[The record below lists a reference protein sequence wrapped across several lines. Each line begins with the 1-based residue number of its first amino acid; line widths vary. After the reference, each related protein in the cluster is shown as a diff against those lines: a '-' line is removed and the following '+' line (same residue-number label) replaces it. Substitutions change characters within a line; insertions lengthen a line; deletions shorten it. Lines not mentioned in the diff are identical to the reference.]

1 MKYQLNWHYGTAH
14 FTLSK
19 FKKAGQLAFL
29 TGFIFVLSSCG
40 GGGGG
45 DRPVDITETTPAGFS
60 YSSISDWI
68 STITKFSN
76 DCETENANCTEAQAR
91 SILEAL
97 ITSSSVENAEF
108 QIYYTAT
115 DGGYCRR
122 TRNDSS
128 YSYAIQ
134 GSSLFETIK
143 FNPSQCGSV
152 NYPGMEITVDAFSY
166 LTFEYDFPGALSGLL
181 SLNYGRI
188 GFTDSSLNETV
199 YKGIHI
205 RPIENSGLFWT
216 GTEYSWVE
224 ISEFDYGNTCN
235 YSGDPRYCSSIT
247 LDNNGSVSIVGST
260 WGFKTFSG
268 DMPTSGSYSYRTNA
282 VSKGIYE
289 KDSLDFLYQ
298 GNSLQAFIN
307 SGCGSNNPSH
317 RSCHWRTSDAVSSE
331 QFLSVNFSSNTL
343 TGSISL
349 TNHYYES
356 SYTNLTLLTASE
368 YDQHKSTLN
377 NLSISATI
385 SSNSFTG
392 TVSNSH
398 FTGNIYGN
406 FYGPTARE
414 IAAIILIDSANAP
427 STGYYAN
434 EIASSVIVVSGKR

>member
-1 MKYQLNWHYGTAH
+1 MAH

-29 TGFIFVLSSCG
+29 YLLVVFLISCG
-40 GGGGG
+40 GGGGS
-45 DRPVDITETTPAGFS
+45 PVQITETSPAGFS

-68 STITKFSN
+68 STIERFNN
-76 DCETENANCTEAQAR
+76 DCESENANCTEAQAR

-97 ITSSSVENAEF
+97 ITSASVENAAF
-108 QIYYTAT
+108 QTYYTAST
-115 DGGYCRR
+115 GGYCGNARS
-122 TRNDSS
+122 DSS
-128 YSYAIQ
+128 YTYSIQ

-143 FNPSQCGSV
+143 FNSMQCGPV
-152 NYPGMEITVDAFSY
+152 VYPGMEITVDAFSY
-166 LTFEYDFPGALSGLL
+166 LTFEDDFPGALSGLL
-181 SLNYGRI
+181 SLNYERI

-247 LDNNGSVSIVGST
+247 LDSNANTSIVGST

-317 RSCHWRTSDAVSSE
+317 RSCHWRTSDAVSAE
-331 QFLSVNFSSNTL
+331 QFLSVDFSSNTL

-398 FTGNIYGN
+398 FTGNIFGN

-414 IAAIILIDSANAP
+414 IAAIILINSANAP

-434 EIASSVIVVSGKR
+434 EMALSVIVISGKR